1 MFTTNKITKD
11 TKVEFLANVFIVPN
25 PLATA
30 QDYFNPD
37 RISEKMTEFCQ
48 LNDIEFNTET
58 SLIAQTWYL
67 SEYLGCDN
75 IPDHGISFI
84 NDVGQHIRIKSKIG
98 GHMPIELFKGKK
110 EGDTISIK
118 LPILISIEDDGS
130 EDIIDIDTVATVQL
144 TLRQIGYRYQ
154 RFGKFEEVLE
164 ALVEAYS
171 RRNL

>member
-67 SEYLGCDN
+67 SE
-75 IPDHGISFI
+75 
-84 NDVGQHIRIKSKIG
+84 
-98 GHMPIELFKGKK
+98 
-110 EGDTISIK
+110 
-118 LPILISIEDDGS
+118 
-130 EDIIDIDTVATVQL
+130 
-144 TLRQIGYRYQ
+144 
-154 RFGKFEEVLE
+154 
-164 ALVEAYS
+164 
-171 RRNL
+171 